1 MRWPDRLAGVIG
13 ALLLLAVLVPMGLM
27 LWSLLEQG
35 AGVISVDFLLDDPR
49 QAGRAGGIAAL
60 LVSTGWILAVCLL
73 VAAPMGLGCALYLSE
88 QVPAGTRR
96 AQWLGGTLDM
106 LAAVPSIVY
115 GLFGYQ
121 FFSISLGLG
130 RLCAATAGFAAGF
143 RPCLECAYLRSGH
156 ECAWRHA
163 PGSGHRPGAG
173 GHSGHTESAGAALA
187 APGPRSLAM
196 TSLTLELQQV
206 SVYYGNQAAIEQAS
220 LSVRAGELMALVGPS
235 GCGKSSLLASI
246 NRMTDGIP
254 GCRVSGTVLLGG
266 DALSASQDAAT
277 LRRRIGMVFQQP
289 NPFPLS
295 IIDNLRF
302 PLAEHGVPRRERD
315 RRAEQVLRAVGLW
328 EEVKGRLSQSAL
340 GLSGGQQQRLSIAQ
354 ALVMKPRVLLLDEP
368 CSALDP
374 VSSKVVEELIVS
386 LKGRYTL
393 LMVTHNL
400 AQARRIADSVTVCW
414 MQEGC
419 GCVVESNACHLVF
432 EHPSH
437 PITAAYCAGA
447 AG

>member
-1 MRWPDRLAGVIG
+1 
-13 ALLLLAVLVPMGLM
+13 
-27 LWSLLEQG
+27 
-35 AGVISVDFLLDDPR
+35 
-49 QAGRAGGIAAL
+49 
-60 LVSTGWILAVCLL
+60 
-73 VAAPMGLGCALYLSE
+73 
-88 QVPAGTRR
+88 
-96 AQWLGGTLDM
+96 
-106 LAAVPSIVY
+106 
-115 GLFGYQ
+115 
-121 FFSISLGLG
+121 
-130 RLCAATAGFAAGF
+130 
-143 RPCLECAYLRSGH
+143 
-156 ECAWRHA
+156 
-163 PGSGHRPGAG
+163 
-173 GHSGHTESAGAALA
+173 
-187 APGPRSLAM
+187 M

-340 GLSGGQQQRLSIAQ
+340 GLSGGQQQRLCIAR
-354 ALVMKPRVLLLDEP
+354 ALVLEPRVLLLDEP

-374 VSSKVVEELIVS
+374 VSSRVVEALIRS
-386 LKGRYTL
+386 LKGRYTI

-400 AQARRIADSVTVCW
+400 AQARRLADSVTVCW
-414 MQEGC
+414 LEGQC
-419 GCVVESNACHLVF
+419 GCVVESNGCEQVF
-432 EHPSH
+432 ENPAH
-437 PITAAYCAGA
+437 PITAAYCAGE

>member
-1 MRWPDRLAGVIG
+1 
-13 ALLLLAVLVPMGLM
+13 
-27 LWSLLEQG
+27 
-35 AGVISVDFLLDDPR
+35 
-49 QAGRAGGIAAL
+49 
-60 LVSTGWILAVCLL
+60 
-73 VAAPMGLGCALYLSE
+73 
-88 QVPAGTRR
+88 
-96 AQWLGGTLDM
+96 
-106 LAAVPSIVY
+106 
-115 GLFGYQ
+115 
-121 FFSISLGLG
+121 
-130 RLCAATAGFAAGF
+130 
-143 RPCLECAYLRSGH
+143 
-156 ECAWRHA
+156 
-163 PGSGHRPGAG
+163 
-173 GHSGHTESAGAALA
+173 
-187 APGPRSLAM
+187 M
-196 TSLTLELQQV
+196 TSPTLELQQV

-340 GLSGGQQQRLSIAQ
+340 GLSGGQQQRLCIAR
-354 ALVMKPRVLLLDEP
+354 ALVLEPQVLLLDEP

>member
-1 MRWPDRLAGVIG
+1 
-13 ALLLLAVLVPMGLM
+13 
-27 LWSLLEQG
+27 
-35 AGVISVDFLLDDPR
+35 
-49 QAGRAGGIAAL
+49 
-60 LVSTGWILAVCLL
+60 
-73 VAAPMGLGCALYLSE
+73 
-88 QVPAGTRR
+88 
-96 AQWLGGTLDM
+96 
-106 LAAVPSIVY
+106 
-115 GLFGYQ
+115 
-121 FFSISLGLG
+121 
-130 RLCAATAGFAAGF
+130 
-143 RPCLECAYLRSGH
+143 
-156 ECAWRHA
+156 
-163 PGSGHRPGAG
+163 
-173 GHSGHTESAGAALA
+173 
-187 APGPRSLAM
+187 M

-340 GLSGGQQQRLSIAQ
+340 GLSGGQQQRLCIAR
-354 ALVMKPRVLLLDEP
+354 ALVLEPQVLLLDEP

-447 AG
+447 AS

>member
-1 MRWPDRLAGVIG
+1 
-13 ALLLLAVLVPMGLM
+13 
-27 LWSLLEQG
+27 
-35 AGVISVDFLLDDPR
+35 
-49 QAGRAGGIAAL
+49 
-60 LVSTGWILAVCLL
+60 
-73 VAAPMGLGCALYLSE
+73 
-88 QVPAGTRR
+88 
-96 AQWLGGTLDM
+96 
-106 LAAVPSIVY
+106 
-115 GLFGYQ
+115 
-121 FFSISLGLG
+121 
-130 RLCAATAGFAAGF
+130 
-143 RPCLECAYLRSGH
+143 
-156 ECAWRHA
+156 
-163 PGSGHRPGAG
+163 
-173 GHSGHTESAGAALA
+173 
-187 APGPRSLAM
+187 M

-289 NPFPLS
+289 NPFPSS

-340 GLSGGQQQRLSIAQ
+340 GLSGGQQQRLCIAR
-354 ALVMKPRVLLLDEP
+354 ALVLEPQVLLLDEP

>member
-1 MRWPDRLAGVIG
+1 
-13 ALLLLAVLVPMGLM
+13 
-27 LWSLLEQG
+27 
-35 AGVISVDFLLDDPR
+35 
-49 QAGRAGGIAAL
+49 
-60 LVSTGWILAVCLL
+60 
-73 VAAPMGLGCALYLSE
+73 
-88 QVPAGTRR
+88 
-96 AQWLGGTLDM
+96 
-106 LAAVPSIVY
+106 
-115 GLFGYQ
+115 
-121 FFSISLGLG
+121 
-130 RLCAATAGFAAGF
+130 
-143 RPCLECAYLRSGH
+143 
-156 ECAWRHA
+156 
-163 PGSGHRPGAG
+163 
-173 GHSGHTESAGAALA
+173 
-187 APGPRSLAM
+187 M

-340 GLSGGQQQRLSIAQ
+340 GLSGGQQQRLCIAR
-354 ALVMKPRVLLLDEP
+354 ALVLEPQVLLLDEP

-414 MQEGC
+414 VEAGC
-419 GCVVESNACHLVF
+419 GCVVESNGCRQVF

-437 PITAAYCAGA
+437 PITAAYCAGE

>member
-1 MRWPDRLAGVIG
+1 
-13 ALLLLAVLVPMGLM
+13 
-27 LWSLLEQG
+27 
-35 AGVISVDFLLDDPR
+35 
-49 QAGRAGGIAAL
+49 
-60 LVSTGWILAVCLL
+60 
-73 VAAPMGLGCALYLSE
+73 
-88 QVPAGTRR
+88 
-96 AQWLGGTLDM
+96 
-106 LAAVPSIVY
+106 
-115 GLFGYQ
+115 
-121 FFSISLGLG
+121 
-130 RLCAATAGFAAGF
+130 
-143 RPCLECAYLRSGH
+143 
-156 ECAWRHA
+156 
-163 PGSGHRPGAG
+163 
-173 GHSGHTESAGAALA
+173 
-187 APGPRSLAM
+187 M
-196 TSLTLELQQV
+196 TSPALELQQV
-206 SVYYGNQAAIEQAS
+206 SVYYGNQPAIEQAS
-220 LSVRAGELMALVGPS
+220 LSVRGGELMALVGPS

-254 GCRVSGTVLLGG
+254 GCRVKGAVILGG
-266 DALSASQDAAT
+266 ETLSFRQDASA

-315 RRAEQVLRAVGLW
+315 TRAERALRAVGLW
-328 EEVKGRLSQSAL
+328 DEVKGRLSQSAL
-340 GLSGGQQQRLSIAQ
+340 GLSGGQQQRLCIAR
-354 ALVMKPRVLLLDEP
+354 ALVLEPQVLLLDEP

-419 GCVVESNACHLVF
+419 GCVVESNACHQVF

-437 PITAAYCAGA
+437 PITAAYCAGD

>member
-1 MRWPDRLAGVIG
+1 
-13 ALLLLAVLVPMGLM
+13 
-27 LWSLLEQG
+27 
-35 AGVISVDFLLDDPR
+35 
-49 QAGRAGGIAAL
+49 
-60 LVSTGWILAVCLL
+60 
-73 VAAPMGLGCALYLSE
+73 
-88 QVPAGTRR
+88 
-96 AQWLGGTLDM
+96 
-106 LAAVPSIVY
+106 
-115 GLFGYQ
+115 
-121 FFSISLGLG
+121 
-130 RLCAATAGFAAGF
+130 
-143 RPCLECAYLRSGH
+143 
-156 ECAWRHA
+156 
-163 PGSGHRPGAG
+163 
-173 GHSGHTESAGAALA
+173 
-187 APGPRSLAM
+187 M
-196 TSLTLELQQV
+196 TSPTLELQQV

-220 LSVRAGELMALVGPS
+220 LSVQAGELMALVGPS

-254 GCRVSGTVLLGG
+254 ACRVSGTILLGG
-266 DALSASQDAAT
+266 EALSASQDATA

-315 RRAEQVLRAVGLW
+315 TRAEQALRAVGLW
-328 EEVKGRLSQSAL
+328 EEVKDRLSQSAL
-340 GLSGGQQQRLSIAQ
+340 GLSGGQQQRLCIAR
-354 ALVMKPRVLLLDEP
+354 ALVLEPQVLLLDEP

-419 GCVVESNACHLVF
+419 GCVVESNGCRQVF

-437 PITAAYCAGA
+437 PITAAYCAGE

>member
-1 MRWPDRLAGVIG
+1 
-13 ALLLLAVLVPMGLM
+13 
-27 LWSLLEQG
+27 
-35 AGVISVDFLLDDPR
+35 
-49 QAGRAGGIAAL
+49 
-60 LVSTGWILAVCLL
+60 
-73 VAAPMGLGCALYLSE
+73 
-88 QVPAGTRR
+88 
-96 AQWLGGTLDM
+96 
-106 LAAVPSIVY
+106 
-115 GLFGYQ
+115 
-121 FFSISLGLG
+121 
-130 RLCAATAGFAAGF
+130 
-143 RPCLECAYLRSGH
+143 
-156 ECAWRHA
+156 
-163 PGSGHRPGAG
+163 
-173 GHSGHTESAGAALA
+173 
-187 APGPRSLAM
+187 M

-340 GLSGGQQQRLSIAQ
+340 GLSGGQQQRLCIAR
-354 ALVMKPRVLLLDEP
+354 ALVLEPQVLLLDEP

-437 PITAAYCAGA
+437 PITAAYCVGA

>member
-1 MRWPDRLAGVIG
+1 
-13 ALLLLAVLVPMGLM
+13 
-27 LWSLLEQG
+27 
-35 AGVISVDFLLDDPR
+35 
-49 QAGRAGGIAAL
+49 
-60 LVSTGWILAVCLL
+60 
-73 VAAPMGLGCALYLSE
+73 
-88 QVPAGTRR
+88 
-96 AQWLGGTLDM
+96 
-106 LAAVPSIVY
+106 
-115 GLFGYQ
+115 
-121 FFSISLGLG
+121 
-130 RLCAATAGFAAGF
+130 
-143 RPCLECAYLRSGH
+143 
-156 ECAWRHA
+156 
-163 PGSGHRPGAG
+163 
-173 GHSGHTESAGAALA
+173 
-187 APGPRSLAM
+187 M

-315 RRAEQVLRAVGLW
+315 RRAEQGLRAVGLW

-340 GLSGGQQQRLSIAQ
+340 GLSGGQQQRLCIAR
-354 ALVMKPRVLLLDEP
+354 ALVLEPQVLLLDEP